1 MSFARGP
8 LKPSSFSVATIAPL
22 SLRSVVV
29 SLLTVSALSLVATP
43 ALADPKPEAMEA
55 MKWGLDY
62 CKDGLKPEKDLSDT
76 EGFAS
81 KFQARLKTATAAD
94 PSIRTFNGEIRGMKV
109 SEWIPKCEKEL
120 PAKVQRLTQSKAVRD
135 AVGAAYQTC
144 NFSRANGTVEA
155 MDKSIAEFAK
165 QKANAIAVNK
175 SATFAEKVDGEDPA
189 VRFAACEKQ
198 MTERRAAYVKRDA
211 DQATERAAAD
221 KKRQE
226 EQAAAEKRQA
236 EAEKKRR
243 ASLKGDRLKIYD
255 KYGEPTNWDG
265 DLDKTPEWRWHLTKT
280 SPSGIEADCLTV
292 VTFKGMKKVRE
303 TETAPCKW

>member
-1 MSFARGP
+1 MSFARGL
-8 LKPSSFSVATIAPL
+8 LKSSSSLVATIAPP
-22 SLRSVVV
+22 SRRVVL
-29 SLLTVSALSLVATP
+29 SLLTISALSFVATP
-43 ALADPKPEAMEA
+43 ALADPKPEAMDA

-76 EGFAS
+76 EGLAS
-81 KFQARLKTATAAD
+81 KFQARLKTATASD
-94 PSIRTFNGEIRGMKV
+94 PSIRTFSGEIRGMKV

-120 PAKVQRLTQSKAVRD
+120 PAKVQRLSQSKAVKD
-135 AVGAAYQTC
+135 AVTSAFQTC

-175 SATFAEKVDGEDPA
+175 SATFAEKVDNEDPA

-198 MTERRAAYVKRDA
+198 MSERRASYVKRDA

-221 KKRQE
+221 KKRLE
-226 EQAAAEKRQA
+226 DQAAAEKKAA
-236 EAEKKRR
+236 EAEKRRR
-243 ASLKGDRLKIYD
+243 ATLKGDRLRIYD